1 MLGKKSTEHL
11 LNNRIHG
18 AFSLDEREKEK
29 SFSLVERK
37 MIDQLL

>member
-1 MLGKKSTEHL
+1 MEKRFAEHL
-11 LNNRIHG
+11 LNHRIHG
-18 AFSLDEREKEK
+18 AFSLVEREKEK